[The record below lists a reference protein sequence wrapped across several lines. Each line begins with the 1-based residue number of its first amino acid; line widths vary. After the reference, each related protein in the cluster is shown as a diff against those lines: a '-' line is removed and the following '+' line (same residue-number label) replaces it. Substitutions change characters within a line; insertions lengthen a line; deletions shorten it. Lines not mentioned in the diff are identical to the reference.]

1 MILSQLKAHIED
13 NPGVSRQDLAKQFAL
28 SEDGVDAMLAVW
40 IRKGK
45 LSRTE
50 DCDKKGQ
57 VVRIRYHVNQ
67 AGGLSLSVKM

>member
-1 MILSQLKAHIED
+1 MILSQLKAHIEED
-13 NPGVSRQDLAKQFAL
+13 PGVSRQDLAKQFAL

-57 VVRIRYHVNQ
+57 VVRVRYHVNQ
-67 AGGLSLSVKM
+67 ADGLSLSVTM

>member
-1 MILSQLKAHIED
+1 MILSDLKAYIEA
-13 NPGVSRQDLAKQFAL
+13 NPAVNRQELAKQFSL

-57 VVRIRYHVNQ
+57 VMRVRYHVNQ
-67 AGGLSLSVKM
+67 ADALSLSVKM